1 MIEITQEE
9 KQKSRFDFMVG
20 NYSVRRF
27 LEDVER
33 EMDSF
38 TTHLQDYS
46 EDEEVN
52 QAKDR
57 KRGGW
62 RQVKNNLKDKMKG
75 CFGRK
80 KKYQEILVTEDVE
93 APKTKR
99 PLMFGEIEKVEFDLD
114 IAPRRESWVRGLLWY
129 HEPKDTSAYMPDLQP
144 ESQLASS
151 KKVRSSFHTP
161 VFTHFLHHPLTHAQH
176 TKPSRAIARMRH
188 AKAGIRDTATRAKS
202 RLGHVLR
209 KMRCGEGFQSLD
221 D

>member
-151 KKVRSSFHTP
+151 KK
-161 VFTHFLHHPLTHAQH
+161 H